1 MAETL
6 KMRIGAPTS
15 SQYYVPGTSY
25 YASSTDDDETNIYI
39 GKHSS
44 NEPNGYARCVYPS
57 VLQYLKNQGIVSS
70 SQKIKVTG
78 ANFAG
83 RNASGKTMSLNIRI
97 NNNNTDSGQNEGI
110 VLSTTAYGAKNP
122 AYSNV
127 EWTITDSTVLDFLAK
142 TTQSIVVHVYP
153 SKYESPNYVA
163 ISTSNHSA
171 EWGPRLNVTYE
182 VIEDSG
188 GGGDSGGGDDGGGED
203 TEETVTLDNVTAY
216 LNTSS
221 PTIGNTLSV
230 TVSGAPSGSSY
241 SYSWYLSNTSVGAH
255 SSSWYSGNINVSSYF
270 GSSSKTSSGYVA
282 VTVSYGTLTKTLYPS
297 FTLYLTSSYGPSNL
311 IYSDKSSHSSGSYIP
326 GSKIIWSAS
335 ATANYG
341 ASISRYVLTVNSVT
355 DTVYGASV
363 SNYTSSILPTA
374 QGTYNASI
382 DAYDSRGYSISR
394 SFTITVSSNIAPTIN
409 AKVIRCDADGDEN
422 MISGKYY
429 KLTGTVSADQT
440 SGTKYITSLKIIASQ
455 DGTTNSTISKT
466 PNVTSYNLSNIGVQA
481 LPTGAETSF
490 EIKII
495 TSDGTM
501 SREITLFG
509 PSAAY
514 IIHIATGGKSLGLG
528 SAASSTEKT
537 IACGWDL
544 YTNGALETNGTVTH
558 SYEPLQIGQGGTGV
572 RTLRDLQDLLGLPTN
587 NDTIITSSNID
598 NFVTIDL
605 TGYATQTWVQ
615 NQGYTTLNTV
625 QTWVNSKGYLTS
637 LPSNVITTSNI
648 GTYIPNIQTGI
659 TNRVAISGDST
670 YTGTVTFSP
679 SFSRVPQVFVTLVN
693 GDLQNDFSNAYGQV
707 YCCIATNANS
717 NYTPSIT
724 TTGFTYLIAND
735 SSSGKGARVQWVAIG

>member
-1 MAETL
+1 MAQSISYTISKSDTWGQYWYSSGGTISTNGELNTYKSVVCKITFPSFKKRIEAAISDSTKTFIISKVSFFTCRQDSSPSTPLQIRVNNDNTSNGIKIGSSVTSNSGTGTGSYTEHDITDL
-6 KMRIGAPTS
+6 KDIFSTS
-15 SQYYVPGTSY
+15 DNNLILHFYALN
-25 YASSTDDDETNIYI
+25 ASS
-39 GKHSS
+39 S
-44 NEPNGYARCVYPS
+44 NDVTFRDPVKYPGEKG
-57 VLQYLKNQGIVSS
+57 LYP
-70 SQKIKVTG
+70 KIT
-78 ANFAG
+78 
-83 RNASGKTMSLNIRI
+83 
-97 NNNNTDSGQNEGI
+97 
-110 VLSTTAYGAKNP
+110 
-122 AYSNV
+122 
-127 EWTITDSTVLDFLAK
+127 
-142 TTQSIVVHVYP
+142 
-153 SKYESPNYVA
+153 
-163 ISTSNHSA
+163 
-171 EWGPRLNVTYE
+171 VTYE
-182 VIEDSG
+182 VISNSGSDSG
-188 GGGDSGGGDDGGGED
+188 EGDGEGDD
-203 TEETVTLDNVTAY
+203 EETTNNVTLANSVIS
-216 LNTSS
+216 LNNTSI
-221 PTIGNTLSV
+221 TY
-230 TVSGAPSGSSY
+230 GSSLVASVSSVPSPSSI
-241 SYSWYLSNTSVGAH
+241 SYSWIVNGRELTYSSETINTS
-255 SSSWYSGNINVSSYF
+255 NLNVSQYF
-270 GSSSKTSSGYVA
+270 DSNSKEVKGSVTATITYTGTDSVIGTNPVKRTVNFTITLPSSGYEP
-282 VTVSYGTLTKTLYPS
+282 TN
-297 FTLYLTSSYGPSNL
+297 FT
-311 IYSDKSSHSSGSYIP
+311 YSCNSSHSSGSYIP
-326 GSKIIWSAS
+326 GSKVIWSAS
-335 ATANYG
+335 ATARAG
-341 ASISRYVLTVNSVT
+341 ASIAYYQIKIGTSS
-355 DTVYGASV
+355 AIA
-363 SNYTSSILPTA
+363 YTSTTSTSDILPKA
-374 QGTYNASI
+374 QGTY
-382 DAYDSRGYSISR
+382 DAYITAVDTRGYSVSR
-394 SFTITVSSNIAPTIN
+394 SFTITVSSNIAPIIN
-409 AKVIRCDADGDEN
+409 AKVIRCDANGDEN
-422 MISGKYY
+422 MISGEYY

-455 DGTTNSTISKT
+455 DGTTNPTISKI

-544 YTNGALETNGTVTH
+544 YTNGALETNGIVTH

-572 RTLRDLQDLLGLPTN
+572 RTLRGLQDLLGLPTN

-625 QTWVNSKGYLTS
+625 QTWVNGKGYLTS

-648 GTYIPNIQTGI
+648 GAYIPNIQTGI
-659 TNRVAISGDST
+659 TSRVAISADST
-670 YTGTVTFSP
+670 YTGTVTFPS

-717 NYTPSIT
+717 SYTPSIT